1 MKRNLHEKVEQMSEK
16 LKSFEVERHFL
27 LTSGQNKALC
37 KGGLYPLLADRY
49 ITQSAEGD
57 HDYCQP
63 PFSLVDEEP
72 AATRNF
78 DLPDPSVIPAQQGN
92 LPATSILYYPVQQ
105 RSAQLYHLRT
115 NRITASVIGDL
126 LGIGGTSKF
135 EESWAVLQGKQV
147 GKKKNFLDFQRG
159 IEYEDKARKLF
170 IEQSGR
176 CNKLFKGSSQSYLF
190 CMRGKG
196 YTCQ

>member
-1 MKRNLHEKVEQMSEK
+1 MDRTKHYASV
-16 LKSFEVERHFL
+16 
-27 LTSGQNKALC
+27 
-37 KGGLYPLLADRY
+37 GLYPLLADGY
-49 ITQSAEGD
+49 ITQSAKGD

-63 PFSLVDEEP
+63 PSMSSSVDKEP

-92 LPATSILYYPVQQ
+92 LPATSILYYPVQH
-105 RSAQLYHLRT
+105 HLRT

-126 LGIGGTSKF
+126 LGIGRASKS
-135 EESWAVLQGKQV
+135 EESWAVLQGKQEE
-147 GKKKNFLDFQRG
+147 KKKNFLNFQRG
-159 IEYEDKARKLF
+159 IDYEDKTRKLF

-176 CNKLFKGSSQSYLF
+176 CYNLFKGSSQSYLF

-196 YTCQ
+196 YTCK